1 MNRFETRL
9 VIFILVMVVGVA
21 AWSKLRHTDKP
32 VYDAPG
38 RLKVEEHP
46 LLQKDG

>member
-1 MNRFETRL
+1 MSRFEVRL
-9 VIFILVMVVGVA
+9 TVFILVMVVGIA

-38 RLKVEEHP
+38 RLKVQEHP
-46 LLQKDG
+46 AFRQDR

>member
-1 MNRFETRL
+1 MSRFEVRL
-9 VIFILVMVVGVA
+9 VVFILVLVVGIA

-38 RLKVEEHP
+38 RMKVEEHP
-46 LLQKDG
+46 LLRGDG